1 MARIQTQST
10 STSYGSALSLQGATT
25 SIEVSF
31 LDSGSLVAGT
41 IKIEDPESNALE
53 IPIGA
58 NQSYTFSLPKGAAA
72 SLTGGSGWTVK
83 LKASS
88 GTPTGQVL
96 ES

>member
-10 STSYGSALSLQGATT
+10 STSYGSALSLEAATT
-25 SIEVSF
+25 QVEISF

-41 IKIEDPESNALE
+41 IKLEDPDSNAIE
-53 IPIGA
+53 VPIGA
-58 NQSYTFSLPKGAAA
+58 NQSYTFNLPRGIAAQ
-72 SLTGGSGWTVK
+72 GNGWKVK
-83 LKASS
+83 LKAGS

>member
-1 MARIQTQST
+1 MARIQTQAQT
-10 STSYGSALSLQGATT
+10 TSYGSALSLQDGTT
-25 SIEVSF
+25 GVEVSF

-41 IKIEDPESNALE
+41 IKVKDPSDNAIE

-58 NQSYTFSLPKGAAA
+58 NQSYSFALPKGAAGA
-72 SLTGGSGWTVK
+72 GNGWRLE
-83 LKASS
+83 LKAAS